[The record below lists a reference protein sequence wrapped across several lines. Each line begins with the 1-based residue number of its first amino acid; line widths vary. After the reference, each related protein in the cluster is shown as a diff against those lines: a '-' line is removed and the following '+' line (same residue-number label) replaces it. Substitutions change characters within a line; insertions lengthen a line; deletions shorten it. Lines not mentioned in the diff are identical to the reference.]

1 MSAGLAT
8 WAATAWTM
16 GADASAP
23 MNLFDLKDEVV
34 RFGHES
40 VRRVSER
47 RSGLPGYHGRRR
59 LAPAPAVLVVSPCF
73 EAIDRAD
80 LPLTPE
86 RLAPSAGEKLTHGGS
101 PPKGYVDLIDGLL
114 SDR

>member
-1 MSAGLAT
+1 MGDDEHTPPSSYCCGADVSESLTYVDALKILGDRQSRLVGLLDGVMSAGLAT

-47 RSGLPGYHGRRR
+47 RSGLSRYDRTQRP
-59 LAPAPAVLVVSPCF
+59 PAPPPVV
-73 EAIDRAD
+73 
-80 LPLTPE
+80 
-86 RLAPSAGEKLTHGGS
+86 GG
-101 PPKGYVDLIDGLL
+101 
-114 SDR
+114 